1 MTGSHELDFSLYPIS
16 DHEELLEACAVR
28 ATAYGHHLPELGP
41 RLAEPDEIDHHPAT
55 TVFLCRDKASGRAV
69 GTMRIQTS
77 AHGPLMLE
85 RSVELPP
92 WLATRQRAE
101 VTRLAVSVGANPLTK
116 LCLMKASYLFC
127 MSQRVQSM
135 VIGARRESLIRNYQ
149 RLGFVDVFGAEA
161 TVPLAH
167 TGGLP
172 HRILSFDVAGAERA
186 WAEQGHALYTF
197 MVRTRHDDLRHE
209 RRLPACAAQAQLVR
223 WADPLPFRAAGTD
236 PA

>member
-1 MTGSHELDFSLYPIS
+1 MTGSHALDFSLYPVS
-16 DHEELLEACAVR
+16 NHEELLEACAVR

-55 TVFLCRDKASGRAV
+55 TVFICRDKASGRAV

-85 RSVELPP
+85 RSVELPA

-101 VTRLAVSVGANPLTK
+101 VTRLAVSVGASSLTK

-127 MSQRVQSM
+127 MAQRVESM

-149 RLGFVDVFGAEA
+149 RLGFVDVFGADA

-172 HRILSFDVAGAERA
+172 HRILTFDVAGAERA
-186 WAEQGHALYTF
+186 WAERGHALYTF
-197 MVRTRHDDLRHE
+197 MVRTRHDDLQLE
-209 RRLPACAAQAQLVR
+209 RLARARAAQTQLAS
-223 WADPLPFRAAGTD
+223 WMSAGPPRAGGAG
-236 PA
+236 